1 VVRQQLALAVAGP
14 RQEDI
19 LAARAQL
26 TADESTLSL
35 IERRVADTVL
45 LAPSSGTILTRVL
58 EPGAVVLPNSTVYA
72 LAVTD
77 PVWIRTYVPETALG
91 KVKPGMPVTVST
103 DTPGGRTYTA
113 QVGFV
118 SPTAEFTPR
127 AVETPELRSSLVYRV
142 RLIVQDA
149 DDGLRQ
155 GMPVTISLDEPGK
168 VS

>member
-1 VVRQQLALAVAGP
+1 
-14 RQEDI
+14 
-19 LAARAQL
+19 
-26 TADESTLSL
+26 
-35 IERRVADTVL
+35 
-45 LAPSSGTILTRVL
+45 
-58 EPGAVVLPNSTVYA
+58 
-72 LAVTD
+72 
-77 PVWIRTYVPETALG
+77 VPETALG

-103 DTPGGRTYTA
+103 DTPGGRAYTA

-168 VS
+168 AG

>member
-1 VVRQQLALAVAGP
+1 M
-14 RQEDI
+14 
-19 LAARAQL
+19 
-26 TADESTLSL
+26 
-35 IERRVADTVL
+35 
-45 LAPSSGTILTRVL
+45 
-58 EPGAVVLPNSTVYA
+58 LPNSTVYA

-103 DTPGGRTYTA
+103 DTPGSRTYTA
-113 QVGFV
+113 QIGFV

-168 VS
+168 VG